1 MFYLFLPF
9 FTFFT
14 EFYRVLP
21 CFAVFY
27 RVLPSFTEF
36 YPVLPSFTQ
45 FYQGVLPSFTEFY
58 RVLPS
63 FTEFYRVYRFVC
75 NRLVTLV
82 SIERPSITTIDDS
95 DPIFDLF
102 FFCFNLFICVYFVF
116 LFGGLR
122 LRCAVLLPPPRPAPS
137 ARPVLFFVFFFK
149 KKKRI
154 ACLRVSCGRRRRR
167 LDADAQWALPRRF
180 GFVASS
186 SPSTSSTPR
195 YSRRHGPRVPRLS
208 ADAGRWPFF
217 PFFFCK
223 LFFFCQENVLHC
235 SSSLVLRHPNPRLGL
250 PSFSYLV
257 VSPVSASLVRRW
269 CVTRFLFLYF
279 TEFFF
284 LSLVWE
290 RWPSPTMERSLN
302 FFWSIEAIVPRN
314 VNDKNWLAPPR
325 CCASQ

>member
-1 MFYLFLPF
+1 MYSSLPSFTEFCGFYL
-9 FTFFT
+9 
-14 EFYRVLP
+14 FYRVLP
-21 CFAVFY
+21 CFTFFY
-27 RVLPSFTEF
+27 LFLPF
-36 YPVLPSFTQ
+36 
-45 FYQGVLPSFTEFY
+45 LPSFTEFY
-58 RVLPS
+58 RVLPCFTVFYRVLPS
-63 FTEFYRVYRFVC
+63 FTQFYPVLPSFTKEFYRVLPSFTKFYRVYRFVC

-122 LRCAVLLPPPRPAPS
+122 LRCAVLLPPRRPAPS

-217 PFFFCK
+217 PFFF
-223 LFFFCQENVLHC
+223 FAN
-235 SSSLVLRHPNPRLGL
+235 
-250 PSFSYLV
+250 Y
-257 VSPVSASLVRRW
+257 
-269 CVTRFLFLYF
+269 
-279 TEFFF
+279 FF
-284 LSLVWE
+284 LPRKCFAL
-290 RWPSPTMERSLN
+290 
-302 FFWSIEAIVPRN
+302 FIEFGFT
-314 VNDKNWLAPPR
+314 APEP
-325 CCASQ
+325 AFGFT

>member
-1 MFYLFLPF
+1 MYSSLPSFTEFCGFYLFYRVLPCFTFFYLFLPF
-9 FTFFT
+9 LPSFT

-21 CFAVFY
+21 CFTVFY
-27 RVLPSFTEF
+27 R
-36 YPVLPSFTQ
+36 
-45 FYQGVLPSFTEFY
+45 VLPSFTEFY

-63 FTEFYRVYRFVC
+63 FTQFYPVLPRSFTEFYRVLPSFTKFYRVYRFVC

-149 KKKRI
+149 KKNES
-154 ACLRVSCGRRRRR
+154 RVSEFRAAAADDVSTPTLSEPCRAGLVLLRPRRLRRR
-167 LDADAQWALPRRF
+167 PRRVTR
-180 GFVASS
+180 VAMAHEFHVF
-186 SPSTSSTPR
+186 PLMQV
-195 YSRRHGPRVPRLS
+195 G
-208 ADAGRWPFF
+208 GRFF

-290 RWPSPTMERSLN
+290 R
-302 FFWSIEAIVPRN
+302 
-314 VNDKNWLAPPR
+314 
-325 CCASQ
+325 